1 MLLVYCSVD
10 IDKLDAAV
18 EQDPTLFDVS
28 HIPDSHLIRESGK
41 MTFLVKLLDNLK
53 EEGHRCLVF
62 SSSRRMLDIVEKV
75 MRGRVS
81 VLRLDVAV

>member
-1 MLLVYCSVD
+1 MPYCCSVD

-18 EQDPTLFDVS
+18 EQDPSLFDVS
-28 HIPDSHLIRESGK
+28 HIPDEHLIRESGK
-41 MTFLVKLLDNLK
+41 MMFLVKLLDNLK

-81 VLRLDVAV
+81 TQVTIVIL

>member
-1 MLLVYCSVD
+1 MFCFSVD
-10 IDKLDAAV
+10 IDRLDAAV
-18 EQDPTLFDVS
+18 EQDPSLFDVS
-28 HIPDSHLIRESGK
+28 HIPDGHLIRESGK
-41 MTFLVKLLDNLK
+41 MMFLVKLLDNLK

-81 VLRLDVAV
+81 T